1 MKNTYFAEIVD
12 HWEEELDILG
22 PFNSEEEANAAAF
35 DKWDGDDNVSE
46 IRIIKRLPAFQG
58 GLKQMFTLTLTIV
71 FGMLF
76 VVIGSVYLSI

>member
-1 MKNTYFAEIVD
+1 MTYFAEIVD

-35 DKWDGDDNVSE
+35 DKWDGPLVSE

-58 GLKQMFTLTLTIV
+58 
-71 FGMLF
+71 
-76 VVIGSVYLSI
+76 

>member
-1 MKNTYFAEIVD
+1 MTYFAEIVD

-58 GLKQMFTLTLTIV
+58 G
-71 FGMLF
+71 
-76 VVIGSVYLSI
+76 